1 MFWWI
6 SVFQKCQEDRIHHF
20 RCSLGPAIYRASEDC
35 VWSGFL
41 PNGKTGSASFN
52 FKCESH
58 GYITGI
64 LSEFNTVTK
73 DRRYLGL
80 NVFFFG
86 AVFNKFSL
94 RIYHSEKNVS
104 SAEKKLEDKVKSSS
118 QKP

>member
-6 SVFQKCQEDRIHHF
+6 SVFRKCQEDRIHHF

-41 PNGKTGSASFN
+41 PNGITGSASFN

-73 DRRYLGL
+73 DRRYRGL

-86 AVFNKFSL
+86 AVFN
-94 RIYHSEKNVS
+94 
-104 SAEKKLEDKVKSSS
+104 
-118 QKP
+118 